1 MEIASFEDVLAFWFS
16 EAQSSRWYAN
26 DENFDAEIRQR
37 FLSTYEAANSG
48 TLDEWRNTPESML
61 ALIILLD
68 QFPRNMFRG
77 LPRAFASD
85 ARAVSLT
92 KEGVKR
98 GFDRSLTEVQLDFF
112 YMPLMHSEA
121 LSDHDL
127 LLELLEQG
135 YGDNRYAQ
143 EHREIIARFGR
154 FPHRNQTLG
163 RESTIEEASYLASG
177 SYPSF

>member
-1 MEIASFEDVLAFWFS
+1 MEIAFFEDVLAFWFS
-16 EAQSSRWYAN
+16 EALSSRWYAS

-48 TLDEWRNTPESML
+48 TLDEWRNFPQSML

-77 LPRAFASD
+77 SPRAFASD
-85 ARAVSLT
+85 ARAVNLT
-92 KEGVKR
+92 KEGIKR
-98 GFDRSLTEVQLDFF
+98 GFDRSLIGDQLDFF

-127 LLELLEQG
+127 LLEQG
-135 YGDNRYAQ
+135 HGDNRYAR
-143 EHREIIARFGR
+143 EHGEIIARFGR
-154 FPHRNQTLG
+154 FPHRNQTLE
-163 RESTIEEASYLASG
+163 RESTVEEASYLASG